1 MVGKKSG
8 RAQQREEGI
17 VCYTALRSFTAHRI
31 AGLERTD
38 NNLDLTTWPQ
48 VNMINQKNYYTE
60 FLKREEQFLAFRAP
74 AEEATARMVQIARDR
89 DRALAFGA
97 PPEGE
102 VDPGD
107 ESMMEDA
114 AVASS
119 QADPSK
125 LVVLHVGSQH
135 LRIGLGADVLP
146 KTVPMVIAR
155 RWPHA
160 ECEENDGEPSPKR
173 QKVEGAVPA
182 SALPEKW
189 FGEDVS
195 FPHSRLVQRTQL
207 TSIAVGEPVSSY
219 VFSS

>member
-1 MVGKKSG
+1 
-8 RAQQREEGI
+8 
-17 VCYTALRSFTAHRI
+17 
-31 AGLERTD
+31 
-38 NNLDLTTWPQ
+38 
-48 VNMINQKNYYTE
+48 MINQKNYYTE

-74 AEEATARMVQIARDR
+74 AEEATARMVQAARDR

-102 VDPGD
+102 VDQGD
-107 ESMMEDA
+107 ESMMEDV
-114 AVASS
+114 AVAST

-125 LVVLHVGSQH
+125 LVVLHVGSQN

-155 RWPHA
+155 RWPQA

-195 FPHSRLVQRTQL
+195 NPNTIDTCAAQITNVHHSLRISTRLCARRLGRACARTKRPSRQTPKNL
-207 TSIAVGEPVSSY
+207 
-219 VFSS
+219 